1 MHSPSPKGE
10 VCTLPKA
17 KGVNATCRR
26 QSLCYLI
33 WKRGGTPPVF
43 SALAQGIRPKGPYRR
58 RERYGG
64 RSTRLSVPSS
74 FSNELSASTKDD
86 IVYSVRCGTEGMHT
100 SIVSLTKR
108 FVHLKRRESIWFRKC
123 PHTKTSSI
131 T

>member
-1 MHSPSPKGE
+1 MHSAKGKRRKRH
-10 VCTLPKA
+10 LPKA
-17 KGVNATCRR
+17 ELVLLDLEKRRDATRLFC
-26 QSLCYLI
+26 S
-33 WKRGGTPPVF
+33 
-43 SALAQGIRPKGPYRR
+43 RPRHKAKGPYRR

-123 PHTKTSSI
+123 PHTKIISI